1 MKNLITFSAN
11 QSKNILFLDVMK
23 KSEDII
29 NKMDPLKNINQ
40 FISKNRGVIM
50 KNQTELLDYR
60 IYQLTKYKLSLFLN
74 REIQQEIYLRGNLV
88 SNKLNNEIVSE
99 RFSFYEDS
107 TNNMFLHK
115 KIDDYFVMIHF
126 RYLKPNVDKKYIQ
139 KLRNEELVEYYKKF
153 GDDMGVFRKLTGA
166 DDNPDFQE
174 AEKEE
179 LHSKGV
185 EEIEDYYPDY
195 TPFHFNINIL
205 NANSEMMQFVCYSE
219 ENQVY

>member
-11 QSKNILFLDVMK
+11 QIKNILFLDVMK

-74 REIQQEIYLRGNLV
+74 REIQQEIYLRGNMV

-107 TNNMFLHK
+107 TNNDCIEYHMTMYK
-115 KIDDYFVMIHF
+115 F
-126 RYLKPNVDKKYIQ
+126 R
-139 KLRNEELVEYYKKF
+139 
-153 GDDMGVFRKLTGA
+153 
-166 DDNPDFQE
+166 
-174 AEKEE
+174 
-179 LHSKGV
+179 
-185 EEIEDYYPDY
+185 
-195 TPFHFNINIL
+195 
-205 NANSEMMQFVCYSE
+205 
-219 ENQVY
+219 